1 MVGET
6 SSDRLRRVALVIWIS
21 LGALGLIW
29 IFLRIADSVRII
41 WLPLVF
47 AAGIVFLLNPLVS
60 AFHRLRIPRI
70 VGTFLAFLTLAA
82 LLVAAGFVVVP
93 LVQQQ
98 SADFAE
104 QLPNLYDRILVWL
117 EETGERF
124 NLELGPPPTLEVI
137 QQWIQDPANQ
147 ETIQQVIGNFGSFG
161 GDLIRGVAELL
172 AVMILA
178 PLLALY
184 MLIDLPKIKG
194 LATELTPPRHREEV
208 VFVAGQV
215 VTALGSFVRGQLL
228 VAFIVGLAGSVS
240 LWVLDIPFWLIIG
253 ILSGILNL
261 VPFAGPVVGGALAA
275 LVALLDGSI
284 TKALIAVVIF
294 TLIQQVDNHII
305 TPLVQRARV
314 KLSPMVI
321 VLALIIGGALA
332 GLLGVLVA
340 VPFTAAIRII
350 VGHLWRT
357 RVLGQSWA
365 EASERMIERT
375 PPPDRIAGIRRRH
388 PAGQQK
394 LFDTAE
400 QPAIA
405 VEQAQPEQ
413 AQPEQAQPEQA
424 QPEASKL

>member
-1 MVGET
+1 MAGEAT
-6 SSDRLRRVALVIWIS
+6 SDRLRRVALVIWVS
-21 LGALGLIW
+21 LGSVALIW
-29 IFLRIADSVRII
+29 IFLQIANSVRII

-47 AAGIVFLLNPLVS
+47 AGGLVFLLNPLVS
-60 AFHRLRIPRI
+60 ALQRLRVPRI

-82 LLVAAGFVVVP
+82 LVVAAGFLLVP
-93 LVQQQ
+93 VVQQQ
-98 SADFAE
+98 SADFAQE
-104 QLPNLYDRILVWL
+104 LPNLYDTILVWL
-117 EETGERF
+117 EDTGERL
-124 NLELGPPPTLEVI
+124 NLDIGPPPTLESI
-137 QQWIQDPANQ
+137 QAWIQDPANQ

-172 AVMILA
+172 AVVVLA

-184 MLIDLPKIKG
+184 MLIDLPRTKG
-194 LATELTPPRHREEV
+194 LATELTPPSHREEAT
-208 VFVAGQV
+208 FVAGQV

-228 VAFIVGLAGSVS
+228 VAFIVGLAGSLG
-240 LWVLDIPFWLIIG
+240 LWILDIPFWLIIG

-275 LVALLDGSI
+275 LVALLDGSL

-294 TLIQQVDNHII
+294 TLIQQLDNHVI

-314 KLSPMVI
+314 QLSPMVI
-321 VLALIIGGALA
+321 VLALIIGGSLA

-340 VPFTAAIRII
+340 VPLTAAIRII

-375 PPPDRIAGIRRRH
+375 PPPERIAGIRRRH

-400 QPAIA
+400 QSIVKIDPESPEPTPPAD
-405 VEQAQPEQ
+405 VETVGKPG
-413 AQPEQAQPEQA
+413 
-424 QPEASKL
+424 

>member
-1 MVGET
+1 MAGET
-6 SSDRLRRVALVIWIS
+6 SSDRLKRVALVIWIS
-21 LGALGLIW
+21 LGSLALIW
-29 IFLRIADSVRII
+29 VFIRIANSVRII

-47 AAGIVFLLNPLVS
+47 SAGLVFLLNPLVA

-70 VGTFLAFLTLAA
+70 VGTFLAFLTLVA
-82 LLVAAGFVVVP
+82 LLVATGFLLVPVV
-93 LVQQQ
+93 QEQ

-104 QLPNLYDRILVWL
+104 QLPNIYDTILVWL
-117 EETGERF
+117 VDTGERF
-124 NLELGPPPTLEVI
+124 NVDIGPPPTLDIV
-137 QQWIQDPANQ
+137 QDWIQDPANQ

-172 AVMILA
+172 AVMVLT

-184 MLIDLPKIKG
+184 ILIDLPRTKG
-194 LATELTPPRHREEV
+194 LAIELTPPRHREEA

-228 VAFIVGLAGSVS
+228 VAFIVGLAGSIS
-240 LWVLDIPFWLIIG
+240 LWLLDIPFWLIIG

-275 LVALLDGSI
+275 LVALLDGSV

-294 TLIQQVDNHII
+294 TLIQQMDNHII

-314 KLSPMVI
+314 QLSPMVI
-321 VLALIIGGALA
+321 VLALIIGGSLA

-340 VPFTAAIRII
+340 VPLTAAIRI
-350 VGHLWRT
+350 VAGHLWRT
-357 RVLGQSWA
+357 RMLGQSWL

-388 PAGQQK
+388 LAGQQK

-400 QPAIA
+400 QGVITVDPDAPPAPP
-405 VEQAQPEQ
+405 VEPVGEEQ
-413 AQPEQAQPEQA
+413 IERV
-424 QPEASKL
+424 

>member
-6 SSDRLRRVALVIWIS
+6 SSDRLKRVAIVIWIS
-21 LGALGLIW
+21 LGALALIW
-29 IFLRIADSVRII
+29 AFIRIANSVRII

-47 AAGIVFLLNPLVS
+47 AGGLVFLLNPLVNGFQL
-60 AFHRLRIPRI
+60 ARIPRL

-82 LLVAAGFVVVP
+82 LLVAAGFLLVP
-93 LVQQQ
+93 VVQQQ

-104 QLPNLYDRILVWL
+104 QLPNLYDTILAWL
-117 EETGERF
+117 EETGQRF
-124 NLELGPPPTLEVI
+124 NVELGPPPTLEVI

-172 AVMILA
+172 AVMVLA

-184 MLIDLPKIKG
+184 ILIDLPRTKG
-194 LATELTPPRHREEV
+194 LATELIPPRHREEV

-215 VTALGSFVRGQLL
+215 ITALGSFVRGQLL

-240 LWVLDIPFWLIIG
+240 LWLLDIPFWLIIG

-294 TLIQQVDNHII
+294 TLIQQVDNHVI

-321 VLALIIGGALA
+321 VLALIIGGSLA

-340 VPFTAAIRII
+340 VPLTAAIRIV

-357 RVLGQSWA
+357 RMLGQSWA

-400 QPAIA
+400 QPAIPKESLVA
-405 VEQAQPEQ
+405 PDGESPGIETVGERR
-413 AQPEQAQPEQA
+413 
-424 QPEASKL
+424 

>member
-1 MVGET
+1 
-6 SSDRLRRVALVIWIS
+6 
-21 LGALGLIW
+21 
-29 IFLRIADSVRII
+29 
-41 WLPLVF
+41 
-47 AAGIVFLLNPLVS
+47 
-60 AFHRLRIPRI
+60 
-70 VGTFLAFLTLAA
+70 
-82 LLVAAGFVVVP
+82 
-93 LVQQQ
+93 VQQQ

-104 QLPNLYDRILVWL
+104 QLPNLYDTILEWL
-117 EETGERF
+117 EETGRSL
-124 NLELGPPPTLEVI
+124 NLDIGPPPTLEVV
-137 QQWIQDPANQ
+137 QDWIQDPANQ

-172 AVMILA
+172 AVLVLT

-184 MLIDLPKIKG
+184 ILIDLPRTKE
-194 LATELTPPRHREEV
+194 LATELVPPRHREEV

-228 VAFIVGLAGSVS
+228 VAFIVGLAGSLS
-240 LWVLDIPFWLIIG
+240 LWILDIPFWLIIG

-275 LVALLDGSI
+275 LVALLDGSL

-294 TLIQQVDNHII
+294 TLIQQLDNHVI

-314 KLSPMVI
+314 QLSPMVI
-321 VLALIIGGALA
+321 VLALIIGGSLA

-340 VPFTAAIRII
+340 VPLTAAIRII

-357 RVLGQSWA
+357 RMLGQSWA

-375 PPPDRIAGIRRRH
+375 PPPERIAGIRRRH

-400 QPAIA
+400 QGVIK
-405 VEQAQPEQ
+405 VD
-413 AQPEQAQPEQA
+413 
-424 QPEASKL
+424 PEASPPADVETAGNPG

>member
-1 MVGET
+1 MVGEA
-6 SSDRLRRVALVIWIS
+6 SSDRLKRVALVIWVS
-21 LGALGLIW
+21 LGSLALIW
-29 IFLRIADSVRII
+29 VFIRIANSIRII

-47 AAGIVFLLNPLVS
+47 SAGLVFLLNPLVS

-70 VGTFLAFLTLAA
+70 AGTFLAFLTLVA
-82 LLVAAGFVVVP
+82 LLVATGFLLVPVVR
-93 LVQQQ
+93 QQ

-104 QLPNLYDRILVWL
+104 QLPNLYDTILVWL
-117 EETGERF
+117 EDTGESL
-124 NLELGPPPTLEVI
+124 NVDIGPPPTLEVI
-137 QQWIQDPANQ
+137 QDWIQDPANQ

-172 AVMILA
+172 AVMVLT

-184 MLIDLPKIKG
+184 ILIDLPRTKG
-194 LATELTPPRHREEV
+194 LAIELTPPRYREEV

-228 VAFIVGLAGSVS
+228 VAFIVGLAGSLG
-240 LWVLDIPFWLIIG
+240 LWLLDIPFWLIIG

-261 VPFAGPVVGGALAA
+261 VPFAGPIVGGALAA
-275 LVALLDGSI
+275 LVALLDGSL

-294 TLIQQVDNHII
+294 TLIQQLDNHVI

-321 VLALIIGGALA
+321 VLALIIGGSLA

-340 VPFTAAIRII
+340 VPLTAAIRII
-350 VGHLWRT
+350 AGHLWRT
-357 RVLGQSWA
+357 RILGQSWA

-400 QPAIA
+400 QA
-405 VEQAQPEQ
+405 VLKVDPDAPPPVDVETAGKP
-413 AQPEQAQPEQA
+413 
-424 QPEASKL
+424 S